1 MVRTFLQRL
10 RRIDR
15 NSIGWHFA
23 GLILLLSSLVTLV
36 LTSVTLGLDYRHDVA
51 EIERHLQQI
60 ELSNVPALSRSAW
73 DMNVEGLQVQLEGI
87 LRSPGMEYLEVQLTD
102 GAVIARAGQHTS
114 KRVMQREYLLQYSAW
129 GTPKNLGTLRVE
141 ASLDAALQRLKSRV
155 VVILLTQGIKTFI
168 VSAFTLLLF
177 QWLVGRHLAAL
188 AGHLSLA
195 RSQPGEAQLVLKRAP
210 RAGAHD
216 ELDAVVQ
223 SLNAMQLRQAALLQ
237 ALEISEARLASVL
250 DNMVDGVV
258 LIDETG
264 TVLLFNGG
272 AERIFGYSAQE
283 VEGRNVNML
292 MPAPFHDAHDGYLH
306 RYHTTGVSKMMGAGR
321 EVTGLRKNGERFP
334 IELAIS
340 EIRSEQGRTVVGCVR
355 DITECKQAQL
365 DLQRSVREKDA
376 LLMEVH
382 HRVKNNLQVINSLL
396 QLEARRSTVAQTKE
410 VLGDMQARIRAMA
423 LVHESLYCSD
433 TLASVDLASY
443 LTQLATQ
450 AFQAQS
456 RPSGGVQLE
465 LSLESVHVGMD
476 QAIPCGLLLT
486 ELISNCLKHG
496 FPAGATGHI
505 RITLQPQAAPQQWRL
520 RVCDTGVGLPENF
533 EDKRKNSLGLQ
544 LVTDLARQLGGNL
557 EMAPNPG
564 KGVAITVNF
573 MLIEPARLV
582 MPV

>member
-1 MVRTFLQRL
+1 
-10 RRIDR
+10 
-15 NSIGWHFA
+15 
-23 GLILLLSSLVTLV
+23 
-36 LTSVTLGLDYRHDVA
+36 
-51 EIERHLQQI
+51 
-60 ELSNVPALSRSAW
+60 
-73 DMNVEGLQVQLEGI
+73 MNVDGLQVQLEGI
-87 LRSPGMEYLEVQLTD
+87 LRSPGMEYLEVRSPD
-102 GAVIARAGQHTS
+102 GAVIARAGHHTS
-114 KRVMQREYLLQYSAW
+114 QRVMQREYPLQYSAW
-129 GTPKNLGTLRVE
+129 GTVKTLGTLRME
-141 ASLDAALQRLKSRV
+141 ATLDAALHRLESRV
-155 VVILLTQGIKTFI
+155 LVILLTQGIKTFI

-188 AGHLSLA
+188 ARHLSLA
-195 RSQPGEAQLVLKRAP
+195 RSQQGESQLVLKRAP

-223 SLNAMQLRQAALLQ
+223 SLNAMQLRQGALLR
-237 ALEISEARLASVL
+237 ALKTSEARLASVL

-283 VEGRNVNML
+283 VEGRNVSML
-292 MPAPFHDAHDGYLH
+292 MPPPFCDEHDGYLH
-306 RYHTTGVSKMMGAGR
+306 HYRTTGVSKMIGAGR
-321 EVTGLRKNGERFP
+321 EVTGLRKNGESFP
-334 IELAIS
+334 IEMAIS
-340 EIRSEQGRTVVGCVR
+340 EIRSAQGRTFVGCVH
-355 DITECKQAQL
+355 DITERKQAQL

-396 QLEARRSTVAQTKE
+396 RLEARRSTVAHTKD
-410 VLGDMQARIRAMA
+410 VLDDMQARIRAMA
-423 LVHESLYCSD
+423 LVHESLYRSD

-443 LTQLATQ
+443 LRQLATQ

-465 LSLESVHVGMD
+465 LNLESVHVGMD
-476 QAIPCGLLLT
+476 QAIPCGLLLN
-486 ELISNCLKHG
+486 ELVSNCLKHG

-505 RITLQPQAAPQQWRL
+505 RITLQPLDAPQQWRL
-520 RVCDTGVGLPENF
+520 SVCDTGVGLPENF
-533 EDKRKNSLGLQ
+533 EDQRKNSLGLQ
-544 LVTDLARQLGGNL
+544 LAADLARQLGGNL

-564 KGVAITVNF
+564 NGVAITVNF
-573 MLIEPARLV
+573 MIIEPARLV